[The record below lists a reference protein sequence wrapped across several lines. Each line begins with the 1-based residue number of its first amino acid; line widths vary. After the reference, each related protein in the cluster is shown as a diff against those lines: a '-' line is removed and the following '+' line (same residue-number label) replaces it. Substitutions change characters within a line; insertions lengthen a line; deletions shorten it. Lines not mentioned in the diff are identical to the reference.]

1 MKWLILK
8 YIQDFLVCLIIS
20 EVCKSLAD
28 DPLLDPGIHAKMKIQ
43 QLPMVS
49 NHFVFFFSNLLM
61 ESAPS
66 CQGKDL
72 FQYFT
77 AEA

>member
-1 MKWLILK
+1 MKWLIVK
-8 YIQDFLVCLIIS
+8 YTQDFLVCLIIP

-61 ESAPS
+61 ESTPS